1 MWVGGEVCRRSHCV
15 LWHGSRPWDGV
26 KGRCGAGEGRWHT
39 GEPQAAGGG
48 MQRGHPVPLCSLLS
62 QAGWGWMPW
71 GSEEM
76 GSPARGCY
84 GSISPALG
92 CLQRGLLSL
101 SPLPPCPCRLRTP
114 GSGSRQLS
122 VCVARLL
129 ACSQG
134 HPCRQH
140 PPDHGWVV
148 PPLLPF
154 VHHLSSHALSFSSL
168 SQARGVNPLAW
179 QPCVEE

>member
-1 MWVGGEVCRRSHCV
+1 MARGRAPGCTWRHAEGTPSATLLPAIPGRVGM
-15 LWHGSRPWDGV
+15 D
-26 KGRCGAGEGRWHT
+26 
-39 GEPQAAGGG
+39 AAG
-48 MQRGHPVPLCSLLS
+48 QRGDGESYTQLLRQHLS
-62 QAGWGWMPW
+62 SFWMLA
-71 GSEEM
+71 SKQ
-76 GSPARGCY
+76 RGF
-84 GSISPALG
+84 L
-92 CLQRGLLSL
+92 LQRGLLSL

-122 VCVARLL
+122 VCVTRLL

-154 VHHLSSHALSFSSL
+154 VHHLSSHAWSFSSL
-168 SQARGVNPLAW
+168 SQARGVNPLAR
-179 QPCVEE
+179 QPRGEE